1 MKTTSIYLAARY
13 ARRNEGLR
21 ELGEHLID
29 LGYLITANWLWEGEE
44 GKTIQECAIMDV
56 EDVRRADTLVFFGEP
71 QASENR
77 GGGRWFEFGMAH
89 ALGKRCIVVLNLD
102 PTVGGHVHL
111 PIGHESVFTGLPD
124 VEIVTSVEELLT
136 VLKMEVER

>member
-13 ARRNEGLR
+13 ASRNEGLR
-21 ELGEHLID
+21 TLGEHLID
-29 LGYLITANWLWEGEE
+29 LGFQVTANWLWGSEE
-44 GKTIQECAIMDV
+44 GKTIQECAVMDV

-89 ALGKRCIVVLNLD
+89 ALGKRCIAVLNLD

-111 PIGHESVFTGLPD
+111 PIGHETVFTGLPD
-124 VEIVTSVEELLT
+124 VEIAHSVDELLI
-136 VLKMEVER
+136 LLNLEVKR